1 LKLGQEALISRSEVA
16 RYRAL
21 YVEDLLLEIRHLHE
35 KMDHLISKQWQRLA
49 EIQQMQLEL
58 MSERRR

>member
-1 LKLGQEALISRSEVA
+1 
-16 RYRAL
+16 
-21 YVEDLLLEIRHLHE
+21 
-35 KMDHLISKQWQRLA
+35 MDHLISKQWQRLA